1 MSDENFG
8 VDNVDALYDNIM
20 GTGSADGPTGDN
32 NTIEQQAPVETK
44 AAPVTVDE
52 FEFIHNGKPI
62 KATKDNVLKWAQQ
75 GYDYSQ
81 KMADFNRRLQETNS
95 KYEQAESIY
104 KTYGPVDEW
113 VKSNPDKWD
122 ALQRAIEGVEASGE
136 NPQLLQKLQALESK
150 ILEANK
156 FIQTVQEREQQQ
168 KIAEED
174 QALDA
179 EIKSIRDKYADLD
192 WNAAN
197 EKGHSMLEVRVL
209 EHATKNGINSFRA
222 AFHDLMHEDLMK
234 ASEARGRESLNKE
247 RKAKEAQGLLGTSQA
262 PTKGVSKANNLKSK
276 TYDDLKRE
284 ALEELGI
291 SL

>member
-1 MSDENFG
+1 MSDNFG
-8 VDNVDALYDNIM
+8 IDNVDELYDNIM
-20 GTGSADGPTGDN
+20 GTGSADGPTG
-32 NTIEQQAPVETK
+32 NTNTVEESTAPETK

-52 FEFIHNGKPI
+52 FEFVHNGKPI
-62 KATKDNVLKWAQQ
+62 KANRDNVLKWAQQ

-81 KMADFNRRLQETNS
+81 KMADFNRRLHETNS

-104 KTYGPVDEW
+104 KTYGPIDEW
-113 VKSNPDKWD
+113 VKANPDKWE

-136 NPQLLQKLQALESK
+136 NPKLLQKLQTLESK
-150 ILEANK
+150 ILEADK
-156 FIQTVQEREQQQ
+156 FIQSVQQREQQQ
-168 KIAEED
+168 KVAEED

-179 EIKSIRDKYADLD
+179 EIKSIREKYADLD

-197 EKGHSMLEVRVL
+197 ENGHSLLEVRVL

-234 ASEARGRESLNKE
+234 ASEARGRESLTKE

-262 PTKGVSKANNLKSK
+262 PTKGLSKPNNLKSK
-276 TYDDLKRE
+276 TYDDLMRE
-284 ALEELGI
+284 GLEELGI